1 MVLSFWYHIIKMIT
15 HNIINDTVYIGKR
28 QEKQKSIQSIQ
39 LTSIQILHSVIAIII
54 SYSKLKKSKH
64 RQTKILLL

>member
-1 MVLSFWYHIIKMIT
+1 MLLSFWYHIIKMIT

-54 SYSKLKKSKH
+54 SYNKL
-64 RQTKILLL
+64 

>member
-1 MVLSFWYHIIKMIT
+1 MLLSFGYHIIKMIT

-39 LTSIQILHSVIAIII
+39 
-54 SYSKLKKSKH
+54 
-64 RQTKILLL
+64 ILL

>member
-54 SYSKLKKSKH
+54 SYNKL
-64 RQTKILLL
+64 

>member
-39 LTSIQILHSVIAIII
+39 LTSIQILHSVISIII
-54 SYSKLKKSKH
+54 SYNKL
-64 RQTKILLL
+64 